1 MNNILFFGASGRLG
15 SVWVNNL
22 LNASKKNKIFAQINN
37 KRIKNRK
44 SLNLINLNIDNH
56 LEIKNFCQKNS
67 INIIINCIANTNVDL
82 CERFPKETNKTN
94 YLLAKKLCEISKIL
108 KISYIFISTDML
120 FNGKSNKK
128 YTERSKVA
136 PLNVYAKTKLKA
148 EKFVRKYKKSLIIRT
163 NFFGKSN
170 SNKVTFSDSIIKFR
184 KKKIYL
190 WKDIFFNPV
199 HIKVLIEI
207 INLLIK
213 KKIFGTYNISSNK
226 CISKFEL
233 GKLIEKKFYSK
244 SILVENLFSEK
255 TFVVRPKNM
264 CLSNYKLLNK
274 IGKLK
279 KKLNLNRQIKLL
291 EKEYK

>member
-15 SVWVNNL
+15 SVWIKNL
-22 LNASKKNKIFAQINN
+22 LNTSKKNKIFAQINKN
-37 KRIKNRK
+37 KIKK
-44 SLNLINLNIDNH
+44 HKFLNLVNLNIEDQV
-56 LEIKNFCQKNS
+56 EIKNFCQKNS
-67 INIIINCIANTNVDL
+67 ISIIVNCIANTNVDL
-82 CERFPKETNKTN
+82 CERFPKETNKIN
-94 YLLAKKLCEISKIL
+94 YSIAKKLCEISKNL

-120 FNGKSNKK
+120 FNGKSKKK
-128 YTERSKVA
+128 YTERSRVT

-148 EKFVRKYKKSLIIRT
+148 EKFIKKYQKSLIIRT

-170 SNKVTFSDSIIKFR
+170 SNKITFSDSIIKFR

-199 HIKVLIEI
+199 HIKVLIKI
-207 INLLIK
+207 INFLINK
-213 KKIFGTYNISSNK
+213 GIFGTYNICSNQ

-255 TFVVRPKNM
+255 NFVVRPKNM
-264 CLSNYKLLNK
+264 CLSNNKLLNK
-274 IGKLK
+274 IGKFK
-279 KKLNLNRQIKLL
+279 KELNLKRQIKLL
-291 EKEYK
+291 ETEYK